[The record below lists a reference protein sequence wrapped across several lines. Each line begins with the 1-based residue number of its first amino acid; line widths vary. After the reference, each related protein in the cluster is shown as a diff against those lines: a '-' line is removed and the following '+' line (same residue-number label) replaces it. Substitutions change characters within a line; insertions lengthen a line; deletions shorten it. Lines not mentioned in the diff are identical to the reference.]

1 MAASPCQQTHWLK
14 LRVDLGLEQHSG
26 VDPWLELDLITV
38 SALPAV
44 TRCCGRS
51 MYLHAKQT
59 SGGWGSEMT
68 MYSGGFSCALE
79 NIIEQQQLLRRW
91 DIWHF

>member
-38 SALPAV
+38 SALPA
-44 TRCCGRS
+44 
-51 MYLHAKQT
+51 
-59 SGGWGSEMT
+59 
-68 MYSGGFSCALE
+68 
-79 NIIEQQQLLRRW
+79 LLRDAVVAACTCMPSRQVGGGGQR
-91 DIWHF
+91 